1 MFKSLHSVLCY
12 GSPIKLIKREKE
24 EGQLG
29 EGRYSTSSKVIS
41 SPSFQSDHYPISR
54 NLDLQEGI

>member
-41 SPSFQSDHYPISR
+41 CHHHPHPSKVIITQS
-54 NLDLQEGI
+54 LGT